1 MPSIEMLRL
10 VKFSTEAVM
19 SAIRAA
25 RGFTKK
31 GIKIVKIRGAVY
43 HGHSD
48 GLLVK
53 GGSGL
58 LTNSIPNAQ
67 VCRSIQTQ
75 LCLQSITMKN
85 PCEQL
90 L

>member
-1 MPSIEMLRL
+1 
-10 VKFSTEAVM
+10 M

-25 RGFTKK
+25 RGFTKRD
-31 GIKIVKIRGAVY
+31 KIVKFEGCY

-58 LTNSIPNAQ
+58 LDKFNSEQRRCAERLHRHN
-67 VCRSIQTQ
+67 S
-75 LCLQSITMKN
+75 
-85 PCEQL
+85 PCKV
-90 L
+90 

>member
-1 MPSIEMLRL
+1 
-10 VKFSTEAVM
+10 M

-25 RGFTKK
+25 RGFTKRDK
-31 GIKIVKIRGAVY
+31 IIKFEGCY

-58 LTNSIPNAQ
+58 LTNSIPNSAG
-67 VCRSIQTQ
+67 VPKATQTQ
-75 LCLQSITMKN
+75 LCLQSIMMKN
-85 PCEQL
+85 PYNSFL
-90 L
+90 ITAVMKLPV

>member
-1 MPSIEMLRL
+1 
-10 VKFSTEAVM
+10 M

-25 RGFTKK
+25 RGFTKRD
-31 GIKIVKIRGAVY
+31 KIVKFEGCY

-58 LTNSIPNAQ
+58 LTNSIPNSAG
-67 VCRSIQTQ
+67 VPKATQTQ
-75 LCLQSITMKN
+75 LSLQSITMKN
-85 PCEQL
+85 PCNSFL
-90 L
+90 ITAVMKLPV